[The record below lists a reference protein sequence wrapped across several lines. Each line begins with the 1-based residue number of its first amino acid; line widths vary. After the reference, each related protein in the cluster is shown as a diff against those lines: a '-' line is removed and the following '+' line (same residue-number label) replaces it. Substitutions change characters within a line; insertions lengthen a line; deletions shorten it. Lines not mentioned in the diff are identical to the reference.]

1 VNDLLPYLSS
11 ISYINTLT
19 LYKCPLNKASK
30 LICESLL
37 NNSHENQ
44 LNSLILNSTNSKD
57 ALFLSEQLPSS
68 YQPNHSLTSLQID
81 VRDLTTLKYLLML
94 LPSLLILGQF
104 FVYYEKDSNLIFLID
119 VLLGVD
125 VKQNDEELF
134 SESFNPCCFL
144 AKLILRLRF

>member
-1 VNDLLPYLSS
+1 M
-11 ISYINTLT
+11 
-19 LYKCPLNKASK
+19 
-30 LICESLL
+30 ICESLL

-144 AKLILRLRF
+144 TKLILRLRF

>member
-1 VNDLLPYLSS
+1 M
-11 ISYINTLT
+11 
-19 LYKCPLNKASK
+19 
-30 LICESLL
+30 ICESLL